1 VDLAIALKVK
11 FNSFP
16 NFFII
21 NFSLQPFLD
30 PMIHNLT
37 SCLPSG
43 PLSSHSQ
50 FGLQTTF
57 KPQIKQGLHS
67 SQRKASLKG
76 VARTSAVSHKSSV
89 KINKS
94 APKQFSQPTLHQF
107 LDFKSPVSSFTD
119 LSEGTLGDL
128 LDLQEQSSFNNFQLE
143 SGHSFS
149 TQTGGKTLR
158 KRAQTSLNPS
168 GSLFGVGTYLF
179 APKSLNQ
186 KRFLLEVTP
195 IEYSPYSPLA

>member
-1 VDLAIALKVK
+1 
-11 FNSFP
+11 
-16 NFFII
+16 
-21 NFSLQPFLD
+21 
-30 PMIHNLT
+30 MIHNLT

-43 PLSSHSQ
+43 PISSHSQ

-57 KPQIKQGLHS
+57 RPQIKQGLHS

-76 VARTSAVSHKSSV
+76 VARTSVVSNKSSV

-128 LDLQEQSSFNNFQLE
+128 LDLQDQSSLNNFQLE

-158 KRAQTSLNPS
+158 KRAQTSIIVP
-168 GSLFGVGTYLF
+168 GSLFGTGVYQF

-186 KRFLLEVTP
+186 KRFLLEVKSFLFSALF
-195 IEYSPYSPLA
+195 IPL